1 MWGTLPQPV
10 APPWCIGYSHIGGVA
25 ADASILHAY
34 RLPSSRIGYLYSGTG
49 FVSRCD
55 MFTLR
60 SVTTKVGYLLRE
72 TFRQWRMREPFNKSV
87 IMAYYTIFSLPGL
100 LVIMINVAGYFYN
113 RDAVTSSIVHQVDLM
128 LGQDTAS
135 DIESIIG
142 RASVSQGSTLAS
154 ILGVVTLLFG
164 ATGVFYQL
172 QQILNAMWD
181 VQPQPRQKLLK
192 LVGDRLFSFGLIL
205 AMGFLLLISLV
216 ISAALSALST
226 WMSTYLPDTIL
237 VAFNFLDIVVSL
249 SVITLLFAALYKFL
263 PDARIRWRDVW
274 YGALLTSV
282 LFVLAKFAL
291 GLYFGKSNPGSTYGA
306 AGSVILIM
314 LWVSYAGMI
323 MLFGAEFTQV
333 YANRYGDRM
342 RPAGAAP
349 QADQSN
355 PFQQARMKQKQKSK
369 SPLPPE
375 DNIPRRD
382 KEFKRRSIGS
392 FPWVRASR

>member
-1 MWGTLPQPV
+1 
-10 APPWCIGYSHIGGVA
+10 
-25 ADASILHAY
+25 
-34 RLPSSRIGYLYSGTG
+34 
-49 FVSRCD
+49 
-55 MFTLR
+55 MFKR
-60 SVTTKVGYLLRE
+60 WSVTKKVGYLMRE

-100 LVIMINVAGYFYN
+100 LVILINVAGYFYD
-113 RDAVTSSIVHQVDLM
+113 REAVTSSIVHQVDLM

-172 QQILNAMWD
+172 QQILNTMWD
-181 VQPQPRQKLLK
+181 VQPPPRQKILK
-192 LVGDRLFSFGLIL
+192 LVRDRVFSFGLIL

-226 WMSTYLPDTIL
+226 WMSTYLSDTVL
-237 VAFNFLDIVVSL
+237 VAFNFLDILVSL
-249 SVITLLFAALYKFL
+249 SVITLLFAAIYKFL

-333 YANRYGDRM
+333 YANRFGDRI
-342 RPAGAAP
+342 RPAGASP
-349 QADQSN
+349 QADESN
-355 PFQQARMKQKQKSK
+355 PFRQARMKQKQKSK

-382 KEFKRRSIGS
+382 KEFKRRSMGS